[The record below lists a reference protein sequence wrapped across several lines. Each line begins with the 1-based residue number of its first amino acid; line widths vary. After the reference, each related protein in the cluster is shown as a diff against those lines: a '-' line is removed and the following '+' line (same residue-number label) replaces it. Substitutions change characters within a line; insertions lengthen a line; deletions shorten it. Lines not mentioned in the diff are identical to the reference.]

1 MDTHVENF
9 TLLPSTGSSMTIGM
23 ITVMTLFSN
32 TLDKI
37 FIYLHTVVVLNQTL
51 RSSKIQNL
59 IEKMTEELEH
69 VFKMTRINMENL
81 L

>member
-1 MDTHVENF
+1 MDTHVDNF
-9 TLLPSTGSSMTIGM
+9 TLLPSTGSSMIMGM
-23 ITVMTLFSN
+23 ITDITLFLDS
-32 TLDKI
+32 LDKI

-59 IEKMTEELEH
+59 IEKMTEELKH
-69 VFKMTRINMENL
+69 VFKMTKINMENL